1 MNVPCCPHPI
11 TSSGGAESGK
21 VRRAQSSGSGKGRKV
36 SHSSGQLRSR
46 PLTTASQGG
55 MKAGRCAQH
64 VCRVQ
69 SSAEGLPRV
78 ELKVCRGAVKQ
89 EDAKAEIGRGIRPAP
104 ASAQSPGHPAPSSS
118 SVDQPSPSPA
128 SPPSTADGPT
138 SSARAR
144 VVTAGGGSGCGP
156 SAAAHRRA
164 GGRARV
170 PRGAACRP
178 VLGSRAGQ
186 EGEGLPWLAGD
197 SAGGMRRAAGR
208 RRGGQASGGPG
219 GGRTG
224 GSVSPAPARASNCPS
239 PPTPAQPI
247 PPLASS
253 ITAAQSPPLAW
264 G

>member
-1 MNVPCCPHPI
+1 M
-11 TSSGGAESGK
+11 
-21 VRRAQSSGSGKGRKV
+21 
-36 SHSSGQLRSR
+36 
-46 PLTTASQGG
+46 
-55 MKAGRCAQH
+55 
-64 VCRVQ
+64 CRVQ

-144 VVTAGGGSGCGP
+144 VVTAGGGGCGACGP

-186 EGEGLPWLAGD
+186 EGEGLPWLAGEGC
-197 SAGGMRRAAGR
+197 GGRRAGDGADRHRAVPGGAGR
-208 RRGGQASGGPG
+208 AEACRQPPHVRPTARRRRPRHSRYRPWPPQSPPRNLLRLRGAS
-219 GGRTG
+219 R
-224 GSVSPAPARASNCPS
+224 GSIAKSRIILCIFALVSVLCVSRVSPA
-239 PPTPAQPI
+239 
-247 PPLASS
+247 SS
-253 ITAAQSPPLAW
+253 RFLLYISCCFVEDSDTQK
-264 G
+264 